1 MLKAIK
7 SLTDFDAMRD
17 IPERYTSLV
26 DSLIGTARGLLEDGK
41 SLQAFAFVGNPGTR
55 AILPVGIDTSS
66 VEAKERSAMAI
77 KAAAEQVQADFV
89 FTVIE
94 VWGLPPDKLPQ
105 AEKIMEKYGSISACP
120 FRVDAVSFTLET
132 REGIWAAMLPLT
144 PAGALSKRRTFGP
157 VQLLFADELRGRL
170 VGLLPP
176 ARGEG
181 GLH

>member
-1 MLKAIK
+1 
-7 SLTDFDAMRD
+7 MRD
-17 IPERYTSLV
+17 IPERYAGLV
-26 DSLIGTARGLLEDGK
+26 DSLIGTARSLLEDGR
-41 SLQAFAFVGNPGTR
+41 SLQAFAFVGNPSTR

-66 VEAKERSAMAI
+66 VEPKERSALAI

-94 VWGLPPDKLPQ
+94 AWGLPPDKLPKAQ
-105 AEKIMEKYGSISACP
+105 EILDEYGSISACP

-132 REGIWAAMLPLT
+132 REGTWAAMLPLK
-144 PAGALSKRRTFGP
+144 PVGASTKRRTFGP

-170 VGLLPP
+170 MGLLPP
-176 ARGEG
+176 ERGKS